1 MEQKRLFKNHDN
13 QYGAEWIEECIKEPI
28 FIYAPVRSMRQQ
40 VQGGRYILFPNKVTS
55 VQGKKYFDKGIK
67 AIHKDTSCVSG
78 RLVIPRGIKKEI
90 LKELRIFGIAEETLF
105 ADSIDSV
112 CKGIKGQF

>member
-1 MEQKRLFKNHDN
+1 MNSRNCWGVNFDEKCKDARNS
-13 QYGAEWIEECIKEPI
+13 I
-28 FIYAPVRSMRQQ
+28 
-40 VQGGRYILFPNKVTS
+40 QGGRYILFPNKVTS
-55 VQGKKYFDKGIK
+55 VQGKKYFDKGIE
-67 AIHKDTSCVSG
+67 AIPKDTSCVSG
-78 RLVIPRGIKKEI
+78 RLIIPREIKKEI